1 MKSIMPLVKQTSI
14 YIANINEA
22 NIAQV
27 DLRVKGVLKDDYRS
41 LHSNS
46 TTRDWKVKESI
57 FQNIEN

>member
-1 MKSIMPLVKQTSI
+1 MKSIMPLVEQTSI
-14 YIANINEA
+14 YIGNLNEA

-27 DLRVKGVLKDDYRS
+27 DLQVKVLKDDYRS

-46 TTRDWKVKESI
+46 TSRDWKVKESI